1 MLYVLK
7 ILLAAAIIV
16 VVTEVSKTRTFVGA
30 LLLSLPTVSIVSLV
44 WLYAETRDA
53 ERVAKLAGQ
62 TFWLVLPSLVL
73 FVALPALLRAGIA
86 FGPALGLS
94 LTGTAAAYG
103 LSLWVARLAGA
114 SLD

>member
-1 MLYVLK
+1 MLYALK
-7 ILLAAAIIV
+7 VLLAATIIV
-16 VVTEVSKTRTFVGA
+16 VVTEISKTRTSVGA

-73 FVALPALLRAGIA
+73 FVALPALLRAGMG
-86 FGPALGLS
+86 FGPALALS
-94 LTGTAAAYG
+94 MSGTAAAYG
-103 LSLWVARLAGA
+103 LMLWAARTVGA
-114 SLD
+114 SIG

>member
-1 MLYVLK
+1 MLYALK
-7 ILLAAAIIV
+7 VLLAATIIV

-73 FVALPALLRAGIA
+73 FVALPVLLRVGIA
-86 FGPALGLS
+86 FGPALVVS
-94 LTGTAAAYG
+94 LMGTAAAYG
-103 LSLWVARLAGA
+103 LMLWAAGA
-114 SLD
+114 MGVKLG